1 MVSSY
6 LHREIQSPSKT
17 VGEMS
22 MIQHTHHIYK
32 YMICNLNV
40 ALPRWTE
47 GRLWLYWGRK
57 LNDCSSRW
65 LELTQRTE
73 NDYCTEPKWDRKD
86 IEPSISKF
94 QLRHWFESRLLNF
107 TEHKIIHTNI
117 QENRGLRSKNPGVGH
132 SLGIVRGQD
141 RKTAEK
147 RGPGSG
153 KMNRGKD

>member
-1 MVSSY
+1 MSSY
-6 LHREIQSPSKT
+6 LYREIQSPSKT

-22 MIQHTHHIYK
+22 MIQRTHHIYK
-32 YMICNLNV
+32 YMICNLKV

-47 GRLWLYWGRK
+47 GRLWLYWRGIKQLLFKLTLTHSEDRK
-57 LNDCSSRW
+57 LI
-65 LELTQRTE
+65 LQ
-73 NDYCTEPKWDRKD
+73 PKWDRKD

-117 QENRGLRSKNPGVGH
+117 QENRGLRSKNPGVGR
-132 SLGIVRGQD
+132 SLCIRRGQE
-141 RKTAEK
+141 KETAEK

-153 KMNRGKD
+153 KMNRVKD

>member
-47 GRLWLYWGRK
+47 GRLWLYWRGK

-73 NDYCTEPKWDRKD
+73 NDYCCSSETGRTLNHQSPNSNWDTDLKAGYSTLK
-86 IEPSISKF
+86 SIKLYT
-94 QLRHWFESRLLNF
+94 QTNRQGNRRLV
-107 TEHKIIHTNI
+107 
-117 QENRGLRSKNPGVGH
+117 SKNPGVGR
-132 SLGIVRGQD
+132 SLGIIRGQD